1 MTLSDFS
8 KFANDNPICQLA
20 TMDGDQPRLRTLV
33 MVAADEEGFWF
44 CTLSPKSVS
53 TQLHRNPK
61 VEVCFF
67 NQARD
72 PMEWKMMRVTGKI
85 EFVKNEAM
93 FQKAMEQRA
102 GLSQIVGKPVEPL
115 VEIFRIHSGDAH
127 FWMLKDILKEPQL
140 EHVRF

>member
-85 EFVKNEAM
+85 EFVRNEAM

-102 GLSQIVGKPVEPL
+102 GLSQIIGKPVEPL

>member
-1 MTLSDFS
+1 MTFSDYS
-8 KFANDNPICQLA
+8 KFANENPICQLA
-20 TMDGDQPRLRTLV
+20 TVDGDQPRLRTLV
-33 MVAADEEGFWF
+33 MVAADDDGFWF
-44 CTLSPKSVS
+44 CTLSPKAVS
-53 TQLHRNPK
+53 TQLHKNPR

-67 NQARD
+67 NQAKD

-85 EFVKNEAM
+85 EFLKNEVM

-102 GLSQIVGKPVEPL
+102 GLSQIVGKPVEPY